1 MVQTFPEHPARS
13 EWMAIFVKGYLGK
26 KYGVRMHIKQGDS
39 GGPLACQDNGKQVLS
54 GIVSWGVGC
63 ATEGFPGVYTDV
75 KFLIWFFPDHVSLI
89 QISP

>member
-1 MVQTFPEHPARS
+1 
-13 EWMAIFVKGYLGK
+13 MAKLDH
-26 KYGVRMHIKQGDS
+26 VRMHIKQGDS